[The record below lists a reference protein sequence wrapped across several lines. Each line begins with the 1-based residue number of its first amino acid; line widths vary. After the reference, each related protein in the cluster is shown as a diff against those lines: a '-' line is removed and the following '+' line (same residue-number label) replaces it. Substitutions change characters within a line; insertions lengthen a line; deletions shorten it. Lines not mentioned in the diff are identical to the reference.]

1 VITRF
6 TPLSIYVLN
15 LNIGIGLGLS
25 IDYRLFMRS
34 RPGKDSGRLD
44 QLTSGQL
51 FYRRPSRSRVEV
63 RHELGRRR
71 ACDG

>member
-25 IDYRLFMRS
+25 IDYSLFMVSRYGRS
-34 RPGKDSGRLD
+34 LAMG
-44 QLTSGQL
+44 
-51 FYRRPSRSRVEV
+51 
-63 RHELGRRR
+63 
-71 ACDG
+71 

>member
-25 IDYRLFMRS
+25 IDYSLFMAS
-34 RPGKDSGRLD
+34 RYREELSHG
-44 QLTSGQL
+44 LT
-51 FYRRPSRSRVEV
+51 P
-63 RHELGRRR
+63 
-71 ACDG
+71 AC